1 MTTLSIP
8 KTSNKIYSH
17 QELLKHFFSQNIP
30 TDEAFIQ
37 LPGENFYR
45 LVEEAWEDSLLDRL
59 MSKKMIKDY
68 VVFDHVLLA
77 ISEIPDFLTPKQC
90 LQISDFWYQNQ

>member
-8 KTSNKIYSH
+8 KTSKKIYSH

-37 LPGENFYR
+37 LPGEEFYR
-45 LVEEAWEDSLLDRL
+45 LVEGEWDENTLDRL
-59 MSKKMIKDY
+59 QGRGSISNY
-68 VVFDHVLLA
+68 TTFDHVLFA
-77 ISEIPDFLTPKQC
+77 ISEIPDFLTPKQV
-90 LQISDFWYQNQ
+90 LQISNVWHQC